1 MCVAAVMNAQS
12 FNVGPSAAF
21 ELNSPTDMKSK
32 VGFNVGARSEM
43 FFGDDTAKG
52 LFLDASLLFDAKN
65 WKSDGYYDTTTK
77 VSSEYSYNTYGLTIP
92 VNIGYKAACRSQ
104 SACLPLSVLT

>member
-1 MCVAAVMNAQS
+1 MIIIMRKTMLFAAMCVAAVMNAQS

-21 ELNSPTDMKSK
+21 ELNSPTDMKSE
-32 VGFNVGARSEM
+32 VGFNVGACGEM

-65 WKSDGYYDTTTK
+65 WKSADIITPRRKSARSTATTPTD
-77 VSSEYSYNTYGLTIP
+77 
-92 VNIGYKAACRSQ
+92 
-104 SACLPLSVLT
+104 